1 MGIEMVGTAPGD
13 RLGNSSVI
21 QGPRL
26 DLVLLS
32 GALLDAC
39 LADDL
44 PRAHQLAEF
53 AFPDGLAR
61 DDECVGL
68 RRSQVLADPAWEP
81 WSLRAIVLRSEQ
93 RMVGTTS
100 FHGPPG
106 VNSLDTPGAAEVGY
120 TVFPEFR
127 RRGYGTETCRATLE
141 WARREHGVRHFIS
154 SIEPSNAPSIR
165 VIEKLGFIPMGLMV
179 DGEAIFQLRVP

>member
-1 MGIEMVGTAPGD
+1 MT
-13 RLGNSSVI
+13 RLI

-32 GALLDAC
+32 GAVLDAC
-39 LADDL
+39 LAEDL
-44 PRAHQLAEF
+44 RGAHRLAGF
-53 AFPDGLAR
+53 AFPDGFAR
-61 DDECVGL
+61 DDEWVGL
-68 RRSQVLADPAWEP
+68 RRKQVLADPAWAP

-93 RMVGTTS
+93 RMAGSTS

-106 VNSLDTPGAAEVGY
+106 VNALGTPDAAEVGY
-120 TVFPEFR
+120 TIFPEFR
-127 RRGYGTETCRATLE
+127 GRGYATEACRVLLE
-141 WARREHGVRHFIS
+141 WARREHGVQHFIS

-165 VIEKLGFIPMGLMV
+165 VIEKLGFTPTGTVV